1 MYIRLFTLFVFTFSL
16 QTMAQDYPFSSIP
29 QAPKNFSASNS
40 ICRMIQG
47 LGFRYHWA
55 TDGLRAEDLEYR
67 PSDEAQSTLG
77 TIQHIYSLSITILN
91 AAKNKVSEG
100 PRPIPPDRL
109 DELRRATLDYLQESA
124 ELFLNFN
131 EDELYE
137 LNIIFE
143 RGGKQSKFPIWNL
156 INGPIS
162 DALYHTGQ
170 VVSFRRT
177 SGNPI
182 SKGVNVFLGVKN

>member
-1 MYIRLFTLFVFTFSL
+1 MYIRLFTLFVFIFSL

>member
-55 TDGLRAEDLEYR
+55 TEGLRAEDLEYR

-109 DELRRATLDYLQESA
+109 DELRTATLDYLQESA

-162 DALYHTGQ
+162 DALYHIGQ

>member
-29 QAPKNFSASNS
+29 PAPKNFSASNS

-55 TDGLRAEDLEYR
+55 TEGLRAEDLEYR
-67 PSDEAQSTLG
+67 PSDEAQSTLS
-77 TIQHIYSLSITILN
+77 TIQHIYSLSKTILN

-109 DELRRATLDYLQESA
+109 DELRAATLDYLQESA
-124 ELFLNFN
+124 ELFLNYN
-131 EDELYE
+131 EDELNVKSIDE
-137 LNIIFE
+137 GANKGTLKRALVKAGNSKMKQRVILNQF
-143 RGGKQSKFPIWNL
+143 
-156 INGPIS
+156 
-162 DALYHTGQ
+162 
-170 VVSFRRT
+170 VSQMA
-177 SGNPI
+177 
-182 SKGVNVFLGVKN
+182 V

>member
-1 MYIRLFTLFVFTFSL
+1 MCKSLFLFLLFIFSI
-16 QTMAQDYPFSSIP
+16 QTMAQELPFSSIP
-29 QAPKNFSASNS
+29 KDPVNYSASNS
-40 ICRMIQG
+40 ISRMIQG

-55 TDGLRAEDLEYR
+55 TEGLKAKDLKYR
-67 PSDEAQSTLG
+67 PTEESRSTLG
-77 TIQHIYSLSITILN
+77 TIQHIYTLSKTILN
-91 AAKNKVSEG
+91 AAKNKVSKRSKDQQ
-100 PRPIPPDRL
+100 PVHL
-109 DELRRATLDYLQESA
+109 DELRIITLNNLSEAS
-124 ELFLNFN
+124 ELFLNYN
-131 EDELYE
+131 ENELNE

-156 INGPIS
+156 INGPIA

-182 SKGVNVFLGVKN
+182 SKGVNVFLGIKS

>member
-55 TDGLRAEDLEYR
+55 TEGLRAEDLEYR

-91 AAKNKVSEG
+91 AAKNKVSKG

-109 DELRRATLDYLQESA
+109 DELRTATLDYLQESA

>member
-55 TDGLRAEDLEYR
+55 TEGLRAEDLEYR

-77 TIQHIYSLSITILN
+77 TIQHIYSLSMTILN

-109 DELRRATLDYLQESA
+109 DELRTATLDYLQESA

>member
-47 LGFRYHWA
+47 VGFRYHWA
-55 TDGLRAEDLEYR
+55 TEGLRAEDLEYR

>member
-1 MYIRLFTLFVFTFSL
+1 MYIRLITLFVFTFSL

>member
-1 MYIRLFTLFVFTFSL
+1 MYIRLFTLFVFIFSL

-29 QAPKNFSASNS
+29 PAPKNFSASNS

-55 TDGLRAEDLEYR
+55 TEGLRAEDLEYR
-67 PSDEAQSTLG
+67 PSDEAQSTLS
-77 TIQHIYSLSITILN
+77 TIQHIYSLSKTILN
-91 AAKNKVSEG
+91 AAKNKVSK
-100 PRPIPPDRL
+100 RSKDQPPEHL
-109 DELRRATLDYLQESA
+109 DELRIITLNNLSEAS
-124 ELFLNFN
+124 ELFLNYN
-131 EDELYE
+131 ENELNE

-156 INGPIS
+156 INGPIA

-170 VVSFRRT
+170 VVSFRRV

-182 SKGVNVFLGVKN
+182 SKGVNVFLGIKS

>member
-55 TDGLRAEDLEYR
+55 TEGLRAEDLEYR

>member
-1 MYIRLFTLFVFTFSL
+1 MYIRLFTLFVFIFSL
-16 QTMAQDYPFSSIP
+16 QTMAQDHPFSSIP
-29 QAPKNFSASNS
+29 PAPKNFSASNS

-55 TDGLRAEDLEYR
+55 TEGLRAEDLEYR
-67 PSDEAQSTLG
+67 PSDEAQSTLS
-77 TIQHIYSLSITILN
+77 TIQHIYSLSKTILN

-109 DELRRATLDYLQESA
+109 DELRAATLDSLQESA
-124 ELFLNFN
+124 ELFLNYN

>member
-1 MYIRLFTLFVFTFSL
+1 MCKSLFLSLLFIFSI
-16 QTMAQDYPFSSIP
+16 QTMAQELPFSSIP
-29 QAPKNFSASNS
+29 KAPVNYSASNS
-40 ICRMIQG
+40 ISRMIQG

-55 TDGLRAEDLEYR
+55 TEGLKAKDLKYR
-67 PSDEAQSTLG
+67 PTEESRSTMG
-77 TIQHIYSLSITILN
+77 TIQHIYSLSKTILN
-91 AAKNKVSEG
+91 AAKNKVSK
-100 PRPIPPDRL
+100 RSKDQPPEHF
-109 DELRRATLDYLQESA
+109 DELRIITLNNLSEAS
-124 ELFLNFN
+124 ELFLNYN
-131 EDELYE
+131 ENELNE

-156 INGPIS
+156 INGPIA

-182 SKGVNVFLGVKN
+182 YKGVNVFLGIKS